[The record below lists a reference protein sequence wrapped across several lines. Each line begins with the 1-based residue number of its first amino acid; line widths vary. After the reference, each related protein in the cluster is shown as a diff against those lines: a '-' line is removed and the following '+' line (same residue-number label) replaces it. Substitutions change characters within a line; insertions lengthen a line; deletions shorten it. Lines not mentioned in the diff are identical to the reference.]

1 MAQSAVLSSQKSL
14 SVLHG
19 SGAMENR
26 IDELEGRLAAIN
38 DKLSGVVNQV
48 NDDKQKF
55 KDETEFEFAQQKL
68 GGKIWPPTM
77 AGCSR

>member
-1 MAQSAVLSSQKSL
+1 M
-14 SVLHG
+14 LHG
-19 SGAMENR
+19 SGAMERR

-55 KDETEFEFAQQKL
+55 KDETELSLPNTSLYHTK
-68 GGKIWPPTM
+68 
-77 AGCSR
+77 